1 MKLQSGCTLLMI
13 GDSITDTGR
22 ARPIGQGDGLGNG
35 YVSLVNA
42 LLGSAYPQVPVQVIN
57 MGIGGNT
64 VRDLRGRWQTD
75 VLAQKPNWL
84 SIMIGINDVWR
95 QFDSPNEPERGVL
108 PEEFETTLNDLVAL
122 TKPTV
127 QGLVLMTP
135 FFIEP
140 AKSDPMRARMDQY
153 RGMVKKLA
161 LLHDTLFVDTQA
173 AFDAYLE
180 HRPSNTLA
188 QDRVHPNLT
197 GHMILARAFLAGID
211 FTW

>member
-1 MKLQSGCTLLMI
+1 MI

-22 ARPIGQGDGLGNG
+22 ARPIGEGDGLGNG

-42 LLGSAYPQVPVQVIN
+42 LLGAAYPQSDIQVIN
-57 MGIGGNT
+57 MGISGNT

-75 VLAQKPNWL
+75 VLGLKPDWL

-108 PEEFETTLNDLVAL
+108 PDEFETTLNDLISL
-122 TKPTV
+122 TKSSV

-140 AKSDPMRARMDQY
+140 DKADPMRSRMDEY
-153 RGMVKKLA
+153 SAMVRELA
-161 LLHDTLFVDTQA
+161 ARYNTILVDTQA
-173 AFDAYLE
+173 AFDAYLQ
-180 HRPSNTLA
+180 HLPSDTLA
-188 QDRVHPNLT
+188 QDRVHPGLT
-197 GHMILARAFLAGID
+197 GHMILARAFLQGID
-211 FTW
+211 FAW